1 MKKYLLI
8 LILSGS
14 IYSQKVLVIDS
25 TTQKPIPFVTIQFN
39 STDGTYSNENGFF
52 EMTTNKTDTIA
63 ISHITYSTLL
73 LKASDVKDTIRMS
86 PNAVILKEV
95 VITNKNK
102 ITKYIDFPKSKSSFS
117 SWPVNPKSEMIS
129 LIIPSSE
136 NAASQIQKLNFSFV
150 KKKEKNINL
159 SNQTAIRVNIYGV
172 TKNKTIENKI
182 YGSEVLFINPTKKD
196 FIVLD
201 LEKDF
206 IEFSENGL
214 YIGLEVLGDISD
226 SGEIIEDN
234 AFIHVKLTDNV
245 IADYYSETFIKY
257 VFDSKLN
264 LIPINEIINKT
275 SGKIIERNLS
285 FGITIL
291 KPN

>member
-102 ITKYIDFPKSKSSFS
+102 ITKK
-117 SWPVNPKSEMIS
+117 VM
-129 LIIPSSE
+129 
-136 NAASQIQKLNFSFV
+136 
-150 KKKEKNINL
+150 
-159 SNQTAIRVNIYGV
+159 
-172 TKNKTIENKI
+172 
-182 YGSEVLFINPTKKD
+182 
-196 FIVLD
+196 
-201 LEKDF
+201 
-206 IEFSENGL
+206 NG
-214 YIGLEVLGDISD
+214 
-226 SGEIIEDN
+226 
-234 AFIHVKLTDNV
+234 
-245 IADYYSETFIKY
+245 
-257 VFDSKLN
+257 
-264 LIPINEIINKT
+264 
-275 SGKIIERNLS
+275 
-285 FGITIL
+285 
-291 KPN
+291 